1 MSLEE
6 ALRKYQQEQITL
18 TAWLQ
23 GIVANIPEND
33 DRWYT
38 LKMDIRRTSSPS
50 SGCFSTPPALSLKK
64 VTS

>member
-1 MSLEE
+1 MSIEE
-6 ALRKYQQEQITL
+6 ELRKYQKPGMTL

-50 SGCFSTPPALSLKK
+50 KGCFSTPPALSLKK
-64 VTS
+64 VNP